1 MRVVR
6 IDNARRLKIFHENVP
21 AFRADEVLLDIKAVG
36 VCGSDLHRFR
46 GVTFDQEENKG
57 LILGHE
63 FSAIVEDTGKS
74 VQNVQPGDRV
84 AVEPAIHCGTCEWC
98 IKGYYNLCENIKFC
112 GVPPQDGALREKM
125 VWPAHLVYKLLPSLN
140 FDDGVLLEP
149 MAICLYA
156 VDLSPI
162 KPGQTAA
169 VLGAGPIGLGIVH
182 LLKRTAGCRTVF
194 ATEKIPARCDMA
206 AQLGADVIINASD
219 ENAVDAI
226 MDHTNGRG
234 VDVVFEAAGESETF
248 EQSIELCTLG
258 GHVLFIG
265 IPEDD
270 RMPFSAASARRKG
283 VTMRLVRRSLLTV
296 PRCMQLMDSGII
308 DVRSMVTHHFSLDHV
323 QKAFKLVD
331 HYQDG
336 VVKAIIGPE

>member
-6 IDNARRLKIFHENVP
+6 IDSSRTLKLFNEHTPSIQ
-21 AFRADEVLLDIKAVG
+21 ADDVLLDIKAVG

-46 GVTFDQEENKG
+46 GISFEQEDNKG
-57 LILGHE
+57 LVLGHE
-63 FSAIVEDTGKS
+63 FSAVVEETGAH
-74 VQNVQPGDRV
+74 VQNVQPGDKV
-84 AVEPAIHCGTCEWC
+84 AVEPAVHCGTCEWC

-149 MAICLYA
+149 LAICLHA
-156 VDLSPI
+156 IDLSHI

-169 VLGAGPIGLGIVH
+169 VLGAGPMGLGIIH
-182 LLKRTAGCRTVF
+182 LLKRTTGCRSVY

-206 AQLGADVIINASD
+206 AQLGADRVLDASKENVIN
-219 ENAVDAI
+219 AI
-226 MDHTNGRG
+226 MDHTRGRG
-234 VDVVFEAAGESETF
+234 VDVVFEAAGAADTF
-248 EQSIELCTLG
+248 EQSVELCAPG

-270 RMPFSAASARRKG
+270 RMPFSAAPARRKG
-283 VTMRLVRRSLLTV
+283 LTMRLVRRSLLTV
-296 PRCMQLMDSGII
+296 PRCMHLMDTGIFN
-308 DVRSMVTHHFSLDHV
+308 VRPMVTHHFSLDQV
-323 QKAFKLVD
+323 QKAFELVD
-331 HYQDG
+331 NYQDG
-336 VVKAIIGPE
+336 VIKAVIEP